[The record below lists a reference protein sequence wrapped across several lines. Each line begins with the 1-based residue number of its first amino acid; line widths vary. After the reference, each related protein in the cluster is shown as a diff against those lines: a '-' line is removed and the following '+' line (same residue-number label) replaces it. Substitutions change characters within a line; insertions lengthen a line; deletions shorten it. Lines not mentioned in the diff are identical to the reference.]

1 MSSATESDALK
12 VKSHRR
18 KARQDHLVD
27 AGIST
32 WDLVRQALKT
42 GDTDEALALIE
53 EGLAENRIVHHNLVS
68 AVGSYLDYIF
78 SGIPEEDI
86 EKVLRQ
92 RYYQIAKDT
101 VSSPASVEETL
112 RRFVRYQRANL
123 SQVTVVEEPDRYVVT
138 YRPCGSGEWL
148 MRTMPALRLK
158 KAYPWS
164 WSRSGVPYYCLHC
177 CIGWEI
183 IPTELRGYPLYIH
196 LSPDRP
202 EDPCVQLHY
211 KKAELIPEEYFT
223 RIGKTKTIK

>member
-1 MSSATESDALK
+1 MSGVRESEALK
-12 VKSHRR
+12 MKMHRR
-18 KARQDHLVD
+18 KTRQDYPSD
-27 AGIST
+27 SGIST
-32 WDLVRQALKT
+32 WDLVRQALET
-42 GDTDEALALIE
+42 GESDEALALID

-68 AVGSYLDYIF
+68 AIGSYLNHIF
-78 SGIPEEDI
+78 SSIPEEDI

-92 RYYQIAKDT
+92 RYYPIAKDT
-101 VSSPASVEETL
+101 ISSQTSVEETL

-123 SQVTVVEEPDRYVVT
+123 SQVTVVEEPNRYVVA
-138 YRPCGSGEWL
+138 YNPCGSGEWL

-196 LSPDRP
+196 LPP
-202 EDPCVQLHY
+202 ERLEAPCIQLHY

-223 RIGKTKTIK
+223 RIGKTKAIK